1 MSVFRRVRRRD
12 RLFIMAQVLD
22 IAQEPNLKT
31 QIMYKASLSFAQL
44 NEYLSMLLDLGLL
57 EAIKDEKGE
66 RTAYKTTSKGLRYLE
81 VFNETRKLANKE
93 QVVKHK
99 RGS

>member
-1 MSVFRRVRRRD
+1 MTVFRRVRRRD
-12 RLFIMAQVLD
+12 GMFIIAQVLEM
-22 IAQEPNLKT
+22 AQEPNLKT

-44 NEYLSMLLDLGLL
+44 NEYLSTLLHLGLL

-81 VFNETRKLANKE
+81 AYNEIRKLLNKE